1 MDIKLAKKLI
11 RTVGSECGYTVSG
24 KPSDNSFDVYFDR
37 NRHGVAFQIKH
48 STHPKAEK
56 NGWLQVHH
64 YEGEPEE
71 WGVALHSLRSI
82 GDVVGFCQ
90 VLISFEKIKAKRK
103 D

>member
-56 NGWLQVHH
+56 MDGYRFTIMRESQKNG
-64 YEGEPEE
+64 E
-71 WGVALHSLRSI
+71 SLFTLCVQS
-82 GDVVGFCQ
+82 VM
-90 VLISFEKIKAKRK
+90 
-103 D
+103 